1 MEEKQIQQEDDEINL
16 LDYVKVILKHK
27 RLIFWITG
35 VAVVL
40 TAIISLIMTP
50 IYEAKAVILPI
61 ASQGERFGVNAIA
74 LQFGLATPEQS
85 GTSEIVGLLKSNIL
99 RERVLK
105 KHKLLPVLLEK
116 DSLKEKTEDEK
127 MWMALRY
134 LEETLK
140 INLKQKENT
149 IEISMQFK
157 DPKIVADIVN
167 YVLNELTD
175 YMSGETRR
183 VAETNQKYLESQIDK
198 TADPFIKTKIYSLI
212 AQQIETSAMAE
223 AKENF
228 AFKILDPPKIPD
240 KRIKPKRR
248 IMVMISFVVSL
259 FLGIFVAFGKEFL
272 EKQKEGPNRKEW
284 EEIVRQCGGPFIKEK
299 FKKLK
304 GKAKEKKEKIK
315 NNKR

>member
-1 MEEKQIQQEDDEINL
+1 MEEKPIEQEDDEINL

-27 RLIFWITG
+27 RLIFWIIG
-35 VAVVL
+35 VTVVL

-61 ASQGERFGVNAIA
+61 ATQGERVGVSAIA
-74 LQFGLATPEQS
+74 SQFGPIPPEQS
-85 GTSEIVGLLKSNIL
+85 GASEIVGLLKSNKI
-99 RERVLK
+99 REMVLK
-105 KHKLLPVLLEK
+105 RYKLLPVLLEEG
-116 DSLKEKTEDEK
+116 SLKEKTEDE
-127 MWMALRY
+127 MVWMGLRY

-157 DPKIVADIVN
+157 DPKIVAGIVN
-167 YVLNELTD
+167 YILNDLTD
-175 YMSGETRR
+175 YMSSETRR

-248 IMVMISFVVSL
+248 IMVMTSFVVSL
-259 FLGIFVAFGKEFL
+259 FLGIFMAFGKEFL

-284 EEIVRQCGGPFIKEK
+284 EDIVRQCGGSFIKEK

-304 GKAKEKKEKIK
+304 GKAKEKKENII
-315 NNKR
+315 N